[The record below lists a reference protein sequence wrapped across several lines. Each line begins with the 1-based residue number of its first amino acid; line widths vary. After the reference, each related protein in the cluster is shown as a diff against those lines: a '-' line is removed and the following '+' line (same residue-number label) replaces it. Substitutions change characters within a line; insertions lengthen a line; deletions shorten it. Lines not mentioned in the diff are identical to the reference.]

1 MSPLRHHIALPAGF
15 VLHWYEIE
23 SILGQGGFGITYLAR
38 DTNLNH
44 RVAIKEFLPS
54 DLATRT
60 EDSSI
65 TPFSSDHEE
74 TFAWGLERFIGEAQ
88 TLAQFTHPHIVQVHT
103 VFEANNTAYMVMQ
116 YLEGENLE
124 DGFKFGR
131 YLEESALRR
140 ILHELMDGVEAI
152 HQAGFIHRDIKPA
165 NILMRPDDSAVLLD
179 FGSARQAMSTKTKTL
194 TAVVSPGYAP
204 YEQYD
209 SRGKGD
215 KQGAWTDI
223 YSLGAVMYRAVA
235 GRGPVDAMARVNEI
249 LDGADILVPASD
261 IGVGH

>member
-1 MSPLRHHIALPAGF
+1 MSPAHHHIALPPGF

-54 DLATRT
+54 DLATRG
-60 EDSSI
+60 EDSGI

-74 TFAWGLERFIGEAQ
+74 TYVWGLERFIGEAQ
-88 TLAQFTHPHIVQVHT
+88 TLARFTHPHIVQVHT

-124 DGFKFGR
+124 NGFKLGR
-131 YLEESALRR
+131 YLEENALRQ
-140 ILHELMDGVEAI
+140 ILLELMDGVEAI

-165 NILMRPDDSAVLLD
+165 NILIRPDKSAVLLD
-179 FGSARQAMSTKTKTL
+179 FGSARQAISTKTKTL
-194 TAVVSPGYAP
+194 TAVVSPG
-204 YEQYD
+204 
-209 SRGKGD
+209 SS
-215 KQGAWTDI
+215 TC
-223 YSLGAVMYRAVA
+223 
-235 GRGPVDAMARVNEI
+235 
-249 LDGADILVPASD
+249 
-261 IGVGH
+261 